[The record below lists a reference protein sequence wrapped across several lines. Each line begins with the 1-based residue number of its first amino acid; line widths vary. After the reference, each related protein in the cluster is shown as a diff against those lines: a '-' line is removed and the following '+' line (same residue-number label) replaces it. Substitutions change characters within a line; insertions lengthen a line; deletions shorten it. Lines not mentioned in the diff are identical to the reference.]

1 MTGRHLSA
9 GVADTF
15 RRFQLPHFRLIKE
28 QLRYRN
34 TDRPH
39 ARRNVFKRNL
49 IGNIFL
55 VYIFIRFGGLSREEA
70 LKPRILFTLP
80 TLYQGEI
87 FVRGFVFGVKKKGSR
102 FSRHAVANWLTPQP
116 SSQAHRVLRL
126 VLGPMCVYSSF
137 ICI

>member
-15 RRFQLPHFRLIKE
+15 RRFQLPHFRLIEE

-49 IGNIFL
+49 IENIFL
-55 VYIFIRFGGLSREEA
+55 VYIFIRFWGFEEA

-87 FVRGFVFGVKKKGSR
+87 FVRGFVFVVKEVPVFLDTRSLN
-102 FSRHAVANWLTPQP
+102 FS
-116 SSQAHRVLRL
+116 VLMEKWKNKR
-126 VLGPMCVYSSF
+126 
-137 ICI
+137 

>member
-49 IGNIFL
+49 IENIFL
-55 VYIFIRFGGLSREEA
+55 VYIFIRFWGLSQRFEEA

-87 FVRGFVFGVKKKGSR
+87 FVRGFVFVVKEVPVFLDTRSLN
-102 FSRHAVANWLTPQP
+102 FS
-116 SSQAHRVLRL
+116 VLMEKWKNKR
-126 VLGPMCVYSSF
+126 
-137 ICI
+137 